1 MKVIRIE
8 EENHGFIGVANSY
21 RNAVKWLIGNKWLA
35 DYTEIYDD
43 ETDSWIQVR
52 DRFGEDWADLMTDKW
67 NIYDFNDY
75 WDGSFYLTTE
85 ILIGTEEE

>member
-8 EENHGFIGVANSY
+8 EENHGFIGVANNY

-43 ETDSWIQVR
+43 ETDSWIQVK
-52 DRFGEDWADLMTDKW
+52 DRFGEDWADLMTEQWSID
-67 NIYDFNDY
+67 DFNDY
-75 WDGSFYLTTE
+75 WDGSFYLTTD